1 MGASCAQRGHLVQV
15 LVARTAPF
23 DFCQFRPVAG
33 RAPEITRKKTRL
45 PDSNSKKPAA
55 GTSAAGTAVDIFIP
69 SLLYGRKDE
78 LGTPVKEF
86 HTYLHYIFCP
96 GCPFFL

>member
-55 GTSAAGTAVDIFIP
+55 GTSAAGTAVDILSDLISIQIP
-69 SLLYGRKDE
+69 ALVLYFYNG
-78 LGTPVKEF
+78 
-86 HTYLHYIFCP
+86 
-96 GCPFFL
+96 

>member
-23 DFCQFRPVAG
+23 DFCQFRPGRLLVAG

-69 SLLYGRKDE
+69 R
-78 LGTPVKEF
+78 
-86 HTYLHYIFCP
+86 FCMEYYRIRNT
-96 GCPFFL
+96 C

>member
-15 LVARTAPF
+15 LVARTAHF

-33 RAPEITRKKTRL
+33 RAPEITRKKTAYRI
-45 PDSNSKKPAA
+45 KKPAA

-69 SLLYGRKDE
+69 R
-78 LGTPVKEF
+78 
-86 HTYLHYIFCP
+86 FCMEYYRIRNT
-96 GCPFFL
+96 C

>member
-1 MGASCAQRGHLVQV
+1 MQIWPAVCIVGASCAQRGHLVQV

-33 RAPEITRKKTRL
+33 RAPEINRKKTRL

-69 SLLYGRKDE
+69 R
-78 LGTPVKEF
+78 
-86 HTYLHYIFCP
+86 FCMEYYRIRNT
-96 GCPFFL
+96 C

>member
-33 RAPEITRKKTRL
+33 RAPEITRKKTHL

-55 GTSAAGTAVDIFIP
+55 GTPAAGTAVDILIIFIP
-69 SLLYGRKDE
+69 R
-78 LGTPVKEF
+78 
-86 HTYLHYIFCP
+86 FCMEYYRIRNT
-96 GCPFFL
+96 C